1 MIYHIYMDHCPSIMD
16 MKLTIFRPICRPYFT
31 RAKYKEKFLCL
42 GGSENESESEI
53 ENLQGKLTIG

>member
-1 MIYHIYMDHCPSIMD
+1 MDHCPSIMD

-31 RAKYKEKFLCL
+31 RAKYKEKFLGL

-53 ENLQGKLTIG
+53 EILQGKLTIG